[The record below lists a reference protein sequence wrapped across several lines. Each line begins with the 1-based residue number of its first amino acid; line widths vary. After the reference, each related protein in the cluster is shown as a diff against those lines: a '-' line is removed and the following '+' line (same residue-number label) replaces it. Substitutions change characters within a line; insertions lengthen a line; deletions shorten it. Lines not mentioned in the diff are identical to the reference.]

1 MYRLQYFTW
10 DLYVYSSSEL
20 HSTSQRSTSNY
31 QCHTDTESTRQRTQ
45 FTFTRETDENNAD
58 PFRQRTQFTSNR
70 KANENKDSTAEK
82 DVSIKCIDCNEC
94 H

>member
-20 HSTSQRSTSNY
+20 HSTSQR
-31 QCHTDTESTRQRTQ
+31 STRQRTQ

-58 PFRQRTQFTSNR
+58 PFRQRTQFTSSR